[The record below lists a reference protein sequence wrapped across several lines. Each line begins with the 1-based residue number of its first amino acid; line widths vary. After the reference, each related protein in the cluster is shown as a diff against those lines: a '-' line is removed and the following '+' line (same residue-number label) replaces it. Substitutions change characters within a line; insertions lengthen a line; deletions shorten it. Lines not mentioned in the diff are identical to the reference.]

1 MFFFI
6 FFFIIVAEWNAMLNN
21 EFITK
26 KVCDH
31 PYPPKVGV
39 NQQQKMGGGVSVR
52 KL

>member
-1 MFFFI
+1 
-6 FFFIIVAEWNAMLNN
+6 MLNN

-39 NQQQKMGGGVSVR
+39 NQQQKMGGGGVSQETVN
-52 KL
+52 LPNFYFG